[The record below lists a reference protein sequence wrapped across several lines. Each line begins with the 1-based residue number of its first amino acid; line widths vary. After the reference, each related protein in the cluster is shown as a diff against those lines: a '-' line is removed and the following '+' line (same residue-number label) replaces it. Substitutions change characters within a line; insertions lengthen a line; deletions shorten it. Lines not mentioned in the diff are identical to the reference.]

1 VVAAVPAAV
10 VTSIVAAIAGW
21 PSPLEAVAEQI
32 MEWTPLPLAQFLLFH
47 LSGAARPLALFGALA
62 ATMVMAG
69 CAGAL
74 YGASGTKLLY
84 RAAGFVGAALWLGA
98 TFLRLF
104 APSRPE
110 PAIVLI
116 VFILLVLLAQT
127 ALPPVQSDRRSWLI
141 QNGMIVGG
149 AAILVGLFSVRPLLR
164 ALSTSRLFTYRKPA
178 GLPVAGLANLVTS
191 PAHHYV
197 MDKVLADPEIG
208 PPSWSLVVDG
218 QVRTPLNMDYGK
230 ILQAPQRSRYI
241 TLECVDNPVG
251 GPLMSNALW
260 TGIPIG
266 GLLDSAGIRGETVVF
281 HGADAYAEAV
291 PYSVLKQSG
300 ALLAYGIN
308 GERLPTAHGYPLRL
322 VLPGVYGFK
331 SVKWLTH
338 IQVIRGVFAGNWRTH
353 GWTDV
358 GTVQTTVRIDVA
370 RRQGNVLLVA
380 GFAFAGS
387 RGISAVEVRVDDGQW
402 RRATLGLALSQDAW
416 VQWAVRFVGVAGT
429 QIQARAI
436 DGRGQVQPGEKRDSY
451 PNGATGWHTISV

>member
-1 VVAAVPAAV
+1 
-10 VTSIVAAIAGW
+10 
-21 PSPLEAVAEQI
+21 

-47 LSGAARPLALFGALA
+47 LSNAARPLALFGALA
-62 ATMVMAG
+62 VTMVMAG

-74 YGASGTKLLY
+74 YQASGAGSLY
-84 RAAGFVGAALWLGA
+84 RAASFAGAALWLGA
-98 TFLRLF
+98 IFLRLF

-110 PAIVLI
+110 QAVVLV
-116 VFILLVLLAQT
+116 VFILLILLAQT
-127 ALPPVQSDRRSWLI
+127 ALPQVQSGRRSWLI

-164 ALSTSRLFTYRKPA
+164 ALSTSRLFAYRRPA
-178 GLPVAGLANLVTS
+178 GLPVAGLSDLVTS

-208 PPSWSLVVDG
+208 PPGWSLTVDG
-218 QVRTPLNMDYGK
+218 LLHTPLNMDYGK

-241 TLECVDNPVG
+241 TLECVDNPIG

-260 TGIPIG
+260 TGIPIAR
-266 GLLDSAGIRGETVVF
+266 LLESTGIRGDTVVF

-291 PYSVLKQSG
+291 PFAVLKRSG

-308 GERLPTAHGYPLRL
+308 GERLPTDHGYPLRL

-331 SVKWLTH
+331 SVKWLTR
-338 IQVIRGVFAGNWRTH
+338 IQVIRGAFAGNWRTH

-358 GTVQTTVRIDVA
+358 GTVQTTTRIDFT
-370 RRQGNVLLVA
+370 RRQGNALLVA
-380 GFAFAGS
+380 GVAFAGS
-387 RGISAVEVRVDDGQW
+387 RGVSAVEVRVDGGPW

-416 VQWAVRFVGVAGT
+416 VQWAIRFVGVAG
-429 QIQARAI
+429 IHVQARAI
-436 DGRGQVQPGEKRDSY
+436 DGRGQVQPGKKRDSY
-451 PNGATGWHTISV
+451 PNGATGWHTVSV